1 MSQFTDLTQILPSK
15 LIANNLLTLLNDK
28 NYAKKQILEVKKT
41 MPLLK
46 DNDNLPSINA
56 ANEILKI
63 E

>member
-1 MSQFTDLTQILPSK
+1 MEDMKSK
-15 LIANNLLTLLNDK
+15 
-28 NYAKKQILEVKKT
+28 ILEVKKT